1 MNEHDWA
8 DRFTHDVDHLLATAG
23 RSDTEPVSTDYRQA
37 LDLARHLAT
46 TDFSPESQMRRPL
59 RRRLLNHVGAREG
72 WRRRKESPQGASFPR
87 RRPVFTLAAALLVAI
102 LVVTLAWPGV
112 LAAAAQEIADFV
124 RDLRL
129 GEHTWIRQV
138 SPEGAIPT
146 PAPLMTPEVELR
158 DDKWIVRT
166 SIGNFAG
173 DLLPGQDVLRLDTF
187 DEAQAAATLLSL
199 HQPGA
204 LPAGYALRET
214 MVTPMDWVFLFFDGP
229 DGKIV
234 LVQIP
239 VYEQL
244 VERPAN
250 QVDITVVGVGMLTDK
265 PIEEVQLNGRPAGWI
280 DGYGLM
286 WEADGVS
293 YTLGGVN
300 LSLETTTR
308 IAESLE

>member
-1 MNEHDWA
+1 MNEYDWA
-8 DRFTHDVDHLLATAG
+8 DRFTQDVDHLLAAAG
-23 RSDTEPVSTDYRQA
+23 RSDTEPVSTEYRQT
-37 LDLARHLAT
+37 LDLARDLAT
-46 TDFSPESQMRRPL
+46 TDFSPESQVRRPL
-59 RRRLLNHVGAREG
+59 RRQLINRCGAREER
-72 WRRRKESPQGASFPR
+72 RRRKESPMRTWLSR
-87 RRPVFTLAAALLVAI
+87 RRPVFTLAGALLVAI
-102 LVVTLAWPGV
+102 LVVTLVWPGV
-112 LAAAAQEIADFV
+112 LAAAAQEIAEFV

-129 GEHTWIRQV
+129 GEYTWIRQV

-146 PAPLMTPEVELR
+146 EPTPLVTPEVELR
-158 DDKWIVRT
+158 GDLWIVRT

-187 DEAQAAATLLSL
+187 DEAQAAAPLSL
-199 HQPGA
+199 RQPGD
-204 LPAGYALRET
+204 LPAGYALREA
-214 MVTPMDWVFLFFDGP
+214 MVAPMDWVFFFYDGTN
-229 DGKIV
+229 GEIV

-239 VYEQL
+239 VYEQV
-244 VERPAN
+244 VEQSAN
-250 QVDITVVGVGMLTDK
+250 QVDVTVVGVGMLTDK

-300 LSLETTTR
+300 LSLEKTTR